1 MAVAVAVL
9 LCGRGRPNARRH
21 TRDACCGLARA
32 EDFGKRDCLEGETL
46 GCGNTLKQCHT
57 FPGLLGLF
65 HIRNQQLR
73 STAKDDLVAV
83 IVVVE
88 QSELI

>member
-1 MAVAVAVL
+1 
-9 LCGRGRPNARRH
+9 
-21 TRDACCGLARA
+21 
-32 EDFGKRDCLEGETL
+32 
-46 GCGNTLKQCHT
+46 
-57 FPGLLGLF
+57 LF